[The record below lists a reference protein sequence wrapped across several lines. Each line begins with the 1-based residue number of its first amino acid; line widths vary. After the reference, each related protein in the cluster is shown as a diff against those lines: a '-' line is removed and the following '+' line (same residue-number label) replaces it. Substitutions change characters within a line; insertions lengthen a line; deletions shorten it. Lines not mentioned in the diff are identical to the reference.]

1 MKQTSIKIVVVL
13 TVLAMVTLT
22 SQNFSQVRDLTTS
35 SKYSDF
41 VGNLKNG
48 INSDND
54 GLKVDAIQFTGIYQ
68 IVENESLLIEKYK
81 EEKNPNIK
89 NLIAVSLF
97 MVGDSLA
104 LSKIGLS
111 EKSILNNISLSM
123 LVEMYK
129 VKSER
134 KIRNFAI
141 LEN

>member
-41 VGNLKNG
+41 VGNLKSG

>member
-41 VGNLKNG
+41 VGNLKSG

-134 KIRNFAI
+134 KIRNFAT
-141 LEN
+141 LDN

>member
-41 VGNLKNG
+41 VGNLKSG

-129 VKSER
+129 VRSER
-134 KIRNFAI
+134 KIRNFAT
-141 LEN
+141 LDN

>member
-1 MKQTSIKIVVVL
+1 MKQTSLKIVVVL
-13 TVLAMVTLT
+13 TVLAMVTPT

-41 VGNLKNG
+41 VGNLKSG